1 MDLESFG
8 KKKKKKKRAGLD
20 LADEESDQNAGNSTK
35 PFFEI
40 RWT

>member
-20 LADEESDQNAGNSTK
+20 LADEEADKDAGNHISK
-35 PFFEI
+35 NNFFVI
-40 RWT
+40 